1 MIVVLILLFFLLII
15 DTKKQTK
22 ETPKSPLF
30 TSFTARFARA
40 YERRKKCVIYVC
52 STRERERVYKYL
64 ELPNYLLSFSR
75 LFFSPYSMIQTQIHN
90 KQHLYY
96 IRRCSLWLEYLMLE
110 SLLGLFLSAAK
121 VIKDIKM
128 AKETKEKIQI
138 QLNFS
143 RKRQSK
149 ALKAE

>member
-1 MIVVLILLFFLLII
+1 
-15 DTKKQTK
+15 
-22 ETPKSPLF
+22 
-30 TSFTARFARA
+30 
-40 YERRKKCVIYVC
+40 
-52 STRERERVYKYL
+52 
-64 ELPNYLLSFSR
+64 
-75 LFFSPYSMIQTQIHN
+75 MIQTQIHN

-121 VIKDIKM
+121 VIKDIKT
-128 AKETKEKIQI
+128 AKKTKEKMQI

-149 ALKAE
+149 ALKTEEQIGLVTDK